1 MNKRTFKIEING
13 TEKEI
18 AVKLPNAKQKKM
30 SNILYAKSFKDYVE
44 SGLFVRDSLESHMRT
59 NGLWDDRKQQLYEN
73 LQDTILK
80 YESILNKGGIKKSEG
95 RQAAVDLIRARR
107 TLTILL
113 AERNR
118 LDRMT
123 AEGMADND
131 KFNYLIS
138 VCTVYND
145 TGTPVFKS
153 LEDYEERAEED
164 VANQAAT
171 TLMALL
177 YELEEDFQQNLPEQK
192 FLRKYHY
199 VDKDSRFI
207 NEAGELVN
215 MDGKRVNE
223 EGYLIGDDGNIIE
236 EVAEEVEPQPF
247 LDDDGQPILDEEAQP
262 ALDTS
267 SA

>member
-1 MNKRTFKIEING
+1 MNKRTFKIEISG
-13 TEKEI
+13 IEKEI

-44 SGLFVRDSLESHMRT
+44 SGLFVRDSLESHMRS
-59 NGLWDDRKQQLYEN
+59 NGLWDDKKQKMYET

-80 YESILNKGGIKKSEG
+80 YESILNRGGIKKSEG

-107 TLTILL
+107 ALTILL
-113 AERNR
+113 AERNH

-138 VCTVYND
+138 ACTVYND
-145 TGTPVFKS
+145 TGTPVFKN
-153 LEDYEERAEED
+153 LEDYEERAEEM
-164 VANQAAT
+164 VANKAAT
-171 TLMALL
+171 TLMAML

-192 FLRKYHY
+192 FLRKYNY

-207 NEAGELVN
+207 NDAGELIN
-215 MDGKRVNE
+215 MDGQRVNE
-223 EGYLIGDDGNIIE
+223 EGYLIDDSGNI
-236 EVAEEVEPQPF
+236 AEEIAEDLKPQPF
-247 LDDDGQPILDEEAQP
+247 LDEDGQPILDDEAQP